1 MNSKLNKKM
10 IAALCVSSLVALPMT
25 AMAQDSKVEYG
36 TTGND
41 QDTSSRDSAPA
52 QDDDIDKERRGVSG
66 DKDPIPQPPRPMV
79 SVDEDNLVEEQAGV
93 GSAIAYTESGVVE
106 MGGSAGFSMNNSL
119 TTATLSP
126 SIGWF
131 VADNFQVS
139 GITNFTYADVQ
150 GDDSMSVSALVEPSY
165 HLPFTD
171 TVFGF
176 AGVGAGVSYIEDAG
190 AGFAVQPRAGMKF
203 LVGRSGIF
211 TPAVNVGY
219 STVEADSIGNNRTI
233 LTVEPSVG
241 VQAGYTVMW

>member
-1 MNSKLNKKM
+1 MNTNKQMM
-10 IAALCVSSLVALPMT
+10 IALFTTGLVALP
-25 AMAQDSKVEYG
+25 AVASAQDSKVNYG
-36 TTGND
+36 TTGENRPS
-41 QDTSSRDSAPA
+41 TNRDMAA
-52 QDDDIDKERRGVSG
+52 AEDDDITKDRMGKEG
-66 DKDPIPQPPRPMV
+66 DKDPIPQAPRPV
-79 SVDEDNLVEEQAGV
+79 VTTDENAVAEQAGV
-93 GSAIAYTESGVVE
+93 GSAIAYSSAGVVE
-106 MGGSAGFSMNNSL
+106 MGGAAGFSMNNSL

-131 VADNFQVS
+131 FADNVQIS
-139 GITNFTYADVQ
+139 GITNFTYADVR
-150 GDDSMSVSALVEPSY
+150 GDDSLSVSALLEPSY

-176 AGVGAGVSYIEDAG
+176 AGMGAGVSYIEGAG
-190 AGFAVQPRAGMKF
+190 AGFALQPRAGMNF

-219 STVEADSIGNNRTI
+219 STVEADAIGNNRTI